1 MKKSVYFI
9 LGIALLSVTACKT
22 TVEGVQKDSV
32 TTPPVVQKALLTAD
46 RDSVAW
52 TANPGS
58 SKIVSDTITLYGTGT
73 TGLNDTLIFKL
84 KYTSPGTYTLNSN
97 QVSYHSAITDGT
109 ISNVHTIDDAY
120 NNNITISYDMPT
132 NITSGT
138 FNVKFLDPGA
148 KDISFLNG
156 KFSVLLK

>member
-1 MKKSVYFI
+1 MTDTI
-9 LGIALLSVTACKT
+9 T
-22 TVEGVQKDSV
+22 KD
-32 TTPPVVQKALLTAD
+32 PVVQKALLTAD

-52 TANPGS
+52 TANPS
-58 SKIVSDTITLYGTGT
+58 NSKILNDTVTLYGIGT
-73 TGLNDTLIFKL
+73 TGLSDTLIFKL
-84 KYTSPGTYTLNSN
+84 KYTSPGTYNLTSD
-97 QVSYHSAITDGT
+97 QVAYHSAMVSDTV
-109 ISNVHTIDDAY
+109 SNVHKIDSLY
-120 NNNITISYDMPT
+120 SNTITIAYDMPT